1 MLIDWFT
8 VAVQIVNFLIL
19 ICLLKRFL
27 YGPLIRALDKRQ
39 KAIAESLA
47 EATQARLE
55 AAAQMTALAWEKIAL
70 DNSRKELLRQAA
82 SEVDAWR
89 EAALVR
95 LREEID
101 GSRRRWQQQLTD
113 EQSAFFEKLQL
124 RIGQQVMRVAGKVLA
139 DLADDR
145 LEARIVG
152 VFLAKIG
159 TDHDLGAGQRPE
171 AGEFLVA
178 TGRALNPE
186 VREGLRNEL
195 SARFGAEK
203 SIIFKEEP
211 GLGFGLRMT
220 VGDQAWEWNLAHYM
234 EGLEQDI
241 RQALTLVRKPGK
253 IDE

>member
-8 VAVQIVNFLIL
+8 VTVQIVNFLIL
-19 ICLLKRFL
+19 IALLKRFL
-27 YGPLIRALDKRQ
+27 YGPIVRAMDDRQ

-47 EATQARLE
+47 EATKARL
-55 AAAQMTALAWEKIAL
+55 AVAAQLAALAGEKEAL
-70 DNSRKELLRQAA
+70 ASSREALLRQAA
-82 SEVDAWR
+82 SEVESWR

-101 GSRRRWQQQLTD
+101 GSRRRWQRQLTD
-113 EQSAFFEKLQL
+113 EQAAFFDKLKI
-124 RIGQQVMRVAGKVLA
+124 RIGEQVVRVAGKVLV

-145 LEARIVG
+145 LEARLVT
-152 VFLAKIG
+152 VFLARMG
-159 TDHDLGAGQRPE
+159 TDHDLGAGHRPE
-171 AGEFLVA
+171 ASEFLVA
-178 TGRALNPE
+178 TGRALSPD

-195 SARFGAEK
+195 TARFGAEK
-203 SIIFKEEP
+203 TITFKEEP
-211 GLGFGLRMT
+211 GLGFGIRLT

-241 RQALTLVRKPGK
+241 HQALALVRKPGK